1 MARRQLLGCL
11 PVVLA
16 VFAWT
21 ACKDNVDEPGAK
33 TAAVDL
39 DKRCVQLAK
48 ICGDKGK
55 HVEKITEE
63 CKLAAQK
70 QIANGCT
77 AKVTAVYD
85 CYERE
90 LCGSGDKV
98 WTIEDL
104 RRLATRHNKCV
115 VEQEASRTCEK

>member
-1 MARRQLLGCL
+1 MA
-11 PVVLA
+11 LA
-16 VFAWT
+16 VCAWT
-21 ACKDNVDEPGAK
+21 ACKDKVDAPSTT

-55 HVEKITEE
+55 HVEKITDE

-70 QIANGCT
+70 QIKNGCT
-77 AKVTAVYD
+77 AKVTAAYD

-115 VEQEASRTCEK
+115 VEQDASLTCGK

>member
-1 MARRQLLGCL
+1 M
-11 PVVLA
+11 VLA
-16 VFAWT
+16 VGALT
-21 ACKDNVDEPGAK
+21 ACKDKGGEPGTK

-55 HVEKITEE
+55 HVEKITDE
-63 CKLAAQK
+63 CKLAAKK
-70 QIANGCT
+70 QLANGCT
-77 AKVTAVYD
+77 DKVTATYD

-90 LCGSGDKV
+90 LCGAGDKV

-104 RRLATRHNKCV
+104 RRLATRHTKCV
-115 VEQEASRTCEK
+115 VEQDASRACEK